1 MVTSW
6 FVPMLGQK
14 MFYTPEELHLTVLL
28 KKQVAIVII
37 LTYGI
42 HPSVARVLLISVV
55 FARELLYEQLQLE
68 QLRKPFKQLRMLVDL
83 SISPVNLFLV
93 MSYVLTM
100 SIMQ

>member
-6 FVPMLGQK
+6 CVPMLGQK
-14 MFYTPEELHLTVLL
+14 MFYLMPEELPLTMLM

-42 HPSVARVLLISVV
+42 HPSVRRVLLISVV
-55 FARELLYEQLQLE
+55 FTIELLYEQLQLQ

-83 SISPVNLFLV
+83 SLSP
-93 MSYVLTM
+93 SYN
-100 SIMQ
+100 

>member
-1 MVTSW
+1 M
-6 FVPMLGQK
+6 
-14 MFYTPEELHLTVLL
+14 
-28 KKQVAIVII
+28 AIMII

-42 HPSVARVLLISVV
+42 QPSVARVLPISVV
-55 FARELLYEQLQLE
+55 FARELLYEQLQLQ

-83 SISPVNLFLV
+83 SLSPLLQLNLFLV